1 MLPTKFR
8 FICPSGYR
16 GEDFRK
22 STNQKKLPAVAMFVN
37 ESGRYEQFL
46 LRTFHKCSLP
56 SFGSFGHAVSEEN
69 IILIDQS
76 ETRIARGGYVC

>member
-1 MLPTKFR
+1 
-8 FICPSGYR
+8 
-16 GEDFRK
+16 
-22 STNQKKLPAVAMFVN
+22 MFVN